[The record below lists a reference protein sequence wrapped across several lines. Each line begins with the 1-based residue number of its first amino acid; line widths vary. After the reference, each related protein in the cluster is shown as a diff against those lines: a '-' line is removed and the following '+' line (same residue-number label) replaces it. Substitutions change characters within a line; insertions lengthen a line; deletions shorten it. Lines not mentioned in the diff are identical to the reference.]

1 MLQKIWC
8 VIVVVFFGLLLTAC
22 ESADKADREKEAK
35 ADVAG
40 YYEGA
45 IEIPDQPLGIEVTL
59 QKQASELSGTMS
71 IPVQGLLDYP
81 LTTVKQDGEKAI
93 TFTTKVQNQYISFEG
108 EMESN
113 QITGTFKQNGQ
124 AFPFQLAKAK
134 QTAEKDEEF
143 LQVETAVGTLSAE
156 LVKPKGKGPYPV
168 MVIIPGSG
176 QTDRDGN
183 TIGIAGKNNSLKLL
197 AEGLAHQGIAT
208 VRYDKRGV
216 GKNSQANINERD
228 MQFDQFVD
236 DAAAFIDKLEADNR
250 FSKIGVI
257 GHSQGSLVGML
268 AILEKDMDVF
278 ISLAG
283 FGSPSD
289 EGIYD
294 QLRAQSQLPK
304 ELLRESEAILQSLKE
319 GKTVNEVRPELQPL
333 LRTSVQPF
341 LISWMKHDPKAV
353 IANLQIPTFIVQG
366 ERDIQVPADEATILH
381 EAAPNSELLLL
392 EKMNHILKD
401 APKDREENMATY
413 TNSELPL
420 ADGLLEGIMDF
431 LMKHDFLS

>member
-1 MLQKIWC
+1 MQKIWC
-8 VIVVVFFGLLLTAC
+8 FIVIVFFGLLLTAC

-35 ADVAG
+35 VDVAG

-45 IEIPDQPLGIEVTL
+45 IEIPNQPLGIEVTL
-59 QKQASELSGTMS
+59 QKQDSELSGMMS

-93 TFTTKVQNQYISFEG
+93 TFITKVQNHFISFEG
-108 EMESN
+108 EIEAE

-124 AFPFQLAKAK
+124 SFPFQLAKAK

-143 LQVETAVGTLSAE
+143 LQVETAAGTLSAE
-156 LVKPKGKGPYPV
+156 LLKPKGKEPYPV
-168 MVIIPGSG
+168 MLIIPGSG

-183 TIGIAGKNNSLKLL
+183 TVGIAGKNNSLKLL
-197 AEGLAHQGIAT
+197 AEGLADQGIAT
-208 VRYDKRGV
+208 IRYDKRGV
-216 GKNSQANINERD
+216 GKNSQAIIDERD
-228 MQFDQFVD
+228 IQFDQFVD

-250 FSKIGVI
+250 FTKIGVI

-268 AILEKDMDVF
+268 ATLEKDMDVF

-283 FGSPSD
+283 FGSPSG

-304 ELLRESEAILQSLKE
+304 ELLRESEAILQNLKE

-333 LRTSVQPF
+333 LRPSV
-341 LISWMKHDPKAV
+341 
-353 IANLQIPTFIVQG
+353 
-366 ERDIQVPADEATILH
+366 
-381 EAAPNSELLLL
+381 
-392 EKMNHILKD
+392 
-401 APKDREENMATY
+401 
-413 TNSELPL
+413 
-420 ADGLLEGIMDF
+420 
-431 LMKHDFLS
+431 